1 MKAGS
6 GSISYFQWLA
16 AVPRSETRSL
26 YHIEY
31 ISGDDVSRDYMIFRI
46 GRKYRTDA

>member
-26 YHIEY
+26 YRTEY
-31 ISGDDVSRDYMIFRI
+31 ISGDDVSHDYMIFRI
-46 GRKYRTDA
+46 GRKCRTGA